1 MPYIGNSHT
10 PGDHTSNF
18 KVLDDISSHT
28 ATFNGSSSAVVS
40 TSDETIRI
48 ANHRFVN
55 GQRVTYNNGGGG
67 NIGGISSGNAY
78 YVIFHTTNTIKL
90 AATLLDAISSSS
102 INLSSLGTGSA
113 HTLTVAFD
121 GVNTKFKVTHG
132 GTSPRISNATQLQVA
147 INNVIQRPNNNATTL
162 TDGFAVQ
169 NRNIVFK
176 TAPTSNDVF
185 WGSLV
190 GEVHETFDI
199 SNNKVD
205 SFTAD
210 GTSTSYTLTTIP
222 PSKNDI
228 DVTLDGVTQ
237 HISSFNVIG
246 NVLTFTAAPANGIAI
261 QVKHIGFTGAST
273 SGVTG
278 FYGRT
283 GNVVLTSDDNIT
295 TGNITV
301 GTGVTIETN
310 GQASFTGI
318 VTANGGIRIPNNTGQ
333 LDIST
338 NSGGDAQINTAGVLN
353 LATTS
358 FRLRRAN
365 GSAYFMNA
373 DQGGG
378 LYLYHNGGSPKLST
392 ISKGI
397 KVGTGVTIETNGQ
410 ATFVGVVTFGS
421 GSTTIDNNVVNVGT
435 ALTLGHTQGLQFHTQ
450 NLHSAGFEVNQI
462 NASGIITAAQFSG
475 DGSNLTG
482 VSGFSTALSSDT
494 TSLLNEVFK
503 TSVFRNIGAGTS
515 VTIQSDAGSGN
526 VAFSRLKIIN
536 VGTGSTL
543 HIGAGT
549 TFIMNVLNVF

>member
-28 ATFNGSSSAVVS
+28 ATFDGSSSAVVS

-67 NIGGISSGNAY
+67 NIGGISSGTAY
-78 YVIFHTTNTIKL
+78 YVIFHTTHTIKL

-338 NSGGDAQINTAGVLN
+338 NSGGDAQINTLGVLN
-353 LATTS
+353 LATSS

-373 DQGGG
+373 DQGGRV
-378 LYLYHNGGSPKLST
+378 YLYYNGSERFRT
-392 ISKGI
+392 TDKGI
-397 KVGTGVTIETNGQ
+397 QVGTGVTIETNGQ

>member
-28 ATFNGSSSAVVS
+28 ATFDGSATSVIS

-48 ANHRFVN
+48 TNHRFVQ
-55 GQRVTYNNGGGG
+55 GQRVTYSNGGGG
-67 NIGGISSGNAY
+67 NIGGLTNGTAY
-78 YVIFHTTNTIKL
+78 YVIFNTAHTIKL
-90 AATLLDAISSSS
+90 AATLSDANNNTI
-102 INLSSLGTGSA
+102 INLSSVGSGSS

-121 GVNTKFKVTHG
+121 GINTKFKVTHG
-132 GTSPRISNATQLQVA
+132 GASPRISNATQLQVA
-147 INNVIQRPNNNATTL
+147 INNVVQRPNNNATTF
-162 TDGFAVQ
+162 TEGFAVQ
-169 NRNIVFK
+169 NRNIIFK

-199 SNNKVD
+199 SDNKVD

-210 GTSTSYTLTTIP
+210 GTSTSYTLTKNP
-222 PSKNDI
+222 PSQNDI

-237 HISSFNVIG
+237 HISAFSLNGNVI
-246 NVLTFTAAPANGIAI
+246 TFTAAPANGIAI
-261 QVKHIGFTGAST
+261 QVKHIGFAGAST
-273 SGVTG
+273 ADVTS

-283 GNVVLTSDDNIT
+283 GNVVLQDGDTLRGDGSLLSGIDATALKDSS
-295 TGNITV
+295 GNIKVQAQASGAVHTGISTFDTINV
-301 GTGVTIETN
+301 GTGVTIE
-310 GQASFTGI
+310 S
-318 VTANGGIRIPNNTGQ
+318 
-333 LDIST
+333 
-338 NSGGDAQINTAGVLN
+338 
-353 LATTS
+353 
-358 FRLRRAN
+358 
-365 GSAYFMNA
+365 
-373 DQGGG
+373 
-378 LYLYHNGGSPKLST
+378 
-392 ISKGI
+392 
-397 KVGTGVTIETNGQ
+397 NGQ

-435 ALTLGHTQGLQFHTQ
+435 ALTLGHTQGVQFHTQ